1 MLTINPERGLKLKFQ
16 KDAFMFWSRVCR
28 FYFET
33 DKVLGA
39 DFVRCD
45 MNNVTIPYA
54 LCIEKK
60 HCVLRHHFQR
70 GVIWIQKTT
79 V

>member
-1 MLTINPERGLKLKFQ
+1 MHTINFERGLKLTFQ
-16 KDAFMFWSRVCR
+16 KDAFMFGSRVCR

-45 MNNVTIPYA
+45 MNNVTMPYV

-60 HCVLRHHFQR
+60 HYVLRHQFQR
-70 GVIWIQKTT
+70 GVIKIQKTT